1 MRGDRV
7 CIDGTLRE
15 RNGTEFDTDR
25 LLSSGYL
32 YQRIHTLAHRPL
44 HDSPGNI
51 RLGKAADGSVVGL
64 LQGVEH
70 QSPRARPAPG
80 SLGGKR
86 PEPAVGIVDIPAD
99 IPLDP
104 R

>member
-32 YQRIHTLAHRPL
+32 YQRIHTLDR
-44 HDSPGNI
+44 
-51 RLGKAADGSVVGL
+51 KSVV
-64 LQGVEH
+64 
-70 QSPRARPAPG
+70 
-80 SLGGKR
+80 
-86 PEPAVGIVDIPAD
+86 
-99 IPLDP
+99 
-104 R
+104 